1 MNKKSV
7 IVLALVAVAAGAIF
21 LIYSTNK
28 VGDSELGLAEETK
41 TSRISVDNEKN
52 EAKFEETSPEVE
64 MGVSQQEKG
73 EEKLNKSLSL
83 IDQEST
89 EVSKS
94 DYSKNKVEENLTKY
108 GSDYRNDLL
117 TRFMQDDFEQ
127 FFEAKNLQV
136 NQVQC
141 EDAVCDIDFYSKVP
155 LNNDEDLRNDLI
167 LDIAIKLQSEG
178 LLSEQ
183 NQISDADNN
192 FENIKFSVRMDEQD
206 K

>member
-1 MNKKSV
+1 M
-7 IVLALVAVAAGAIF
+7 
-21 LIYSTNK
+21 
-28 VGDSELGLAEETK
+28 TK
-41 TSRISVDNEKN
+41 
-52 EAKFEETSPEVE
+52 F
-64 MGVSQQEKG
+64 
-73 EEKLNKSLSL
+73 
-83 IDQEST
+83 
-89 EVSKS
+89 
-94 DYSKNKVEENLTKY
+94 
-108 GSDYRNDLL
+108 GSDYRTDLL

-127 FFEAKNLQV
+127 FFEAKDLQV

-192 FENIKFSVRMDEQD
+192 YENIKFSVRMDEED
-206 K
+206 N